1 VETPRKRCVG
11 IPVHAW
17 WISTGG
23 AFCTYRSDFLTA
35 LKPLVDFTCMCLFI
49 QLVVNLPKL
58 LLFISFPLGVE
69 YFTYFIF
76 LSIILFLRGF
86 STCIILPVWHMQ
98 QNLRGTKIVTF
109 ARRAASRSVSGRD
122 NPKLQHCTKF
132 IPRWILVALN

>member
-23 AFCTYRSDFLTA
+23 AFCTYIGRGFWQ
-35 LKPLVDFTCMCLFI
+35 LKAINWLYMCLFI
-49 QLVVNLPKL
+49 QLVVHLPKL

-122 NPKLQHCTKF
+122 NPKLQHGTKF
-132 IPRWILVALN
+132 IPR